1 MVGGPAHA
9 KMLALG
15 AVGPMPARRYILCLE
30 PLGRRSPVPAAAPLP
45 PHTAYKDFLG
55 HWASSGRPSCR
66 CCANSSVRTRG
77 DAEFSSASAVDRR

>member
-30 PLGRRSPVPAAAPLP
+30 PPGRRQ
-45 PHTAYKDFLG
+45 
-55 HWASSGRPSCR
+55 SC
-66 CCANSSVRTRG
+66 
-77 DAEFSSASAVDRR
+77 

>member
-30 PLGRRSPVPAAAPLP
+30 PLGRRELSVIGPQMENEIVHVYETREQIEFNDQTPL
-45 PHTAYKDFLG
+45 LE
-55 HWASSGRPSCR
+55 SNPSK
-66 CCANSSVRTRG
+66 NGGNTH
-77 DAEFSSASAVDRR
+77 